1 MPSPDSRLRFID
13 RVRSPDQ
20 SEAARFGSLGQP
32 PGRADIAERSPFQ
45 RIVYPP
51 RVEKLLSSTD
61 FTVQD
66 FAMVLPAGAGSTITS
81 AALAFTLPASMVGW
95 LQEFKVY
102 VLSQTAATSAQWSVR
117 INGGPVPGFDNK
129 QNAPGVANLV
139 LLEWNDMRIRIPNGA
154 TVDVI
159 ITNLNANGPWTVGGY
174 LAGWYHPW
182 VDEDRIFGND
192 GY

>member
-1 MPSPDSRLRFID
+1 
-13 RVRSPDQ
+13 
-20 SEAARFGSLGQP
+20 
-32 PGRADIAERSPFQ
+32 
-45 RIVYPP
+45 
-51 RVEKLLSSTD
+51 
-61 FTVQD
+61 
-66 FAMVLPAGAGSTITS
+66 MVLPAGAGSTITS